1 LGVKLQQ
8 PNNISSYNLPRRRE
22 ALLEIQRLIVEE
34 GLSHDEIQIKLN
46 LPSSTYFRY
55 LDILLR
61 SERAIVAKDITSKHL
76 LNEILILRKKYLRR
90 RNKVDKI
97 ADDGAV
103 DAEAHI
109 KAHHLGAELD
119 KATLNLF
126 FEAPTYLVN
135 QRKIPS
141 LSSSTVSSASS
152 STTTTAT
159 TPTLEEEE
167 EFYGDDQQH

>member
-1 LGVKLQQ
+1 M
-8 PNNISSYNLPRRRE
+8 
-22 ALLEIQRLIVEE
+22 EE

-61 SERAIVAKDITSKHL
+61 SERAIVAKDITGKHL

-90 RNKVDKI
+90 RNKVDRI
-97 ADDGAV
+97 ADDEAV
-103 DAEAHI
+103 DAAARI
-109 KAHHLGAELD
+109 KAHPLGAELD
-119 KATLNLF
+119 KATFHLF
-126 FEAPTYLVN
+126 FEAPTYVVN

-152 STTTTAT
+152 TNAAT
-159 TPTLEEEE
+159 PPLEEE
-167 EFYGDDQQH
+167 EFYGDEQQH

>member
-1 LGVKLQQ
+1 
-8 PNNISSYNLPRRRE
+8 
-22 ALLEIQRLIVEE
+22 
-34 GLSHDEIQIKLN
+34 
-46 LPSSTYFRY
+46 
-55 LDILLR
+55 LLR
-61 SERAIVAKDITSKHL
+61 SERAIVAKDITGKHL

-97 ADDGAV
+97 ADDKTV
-103 DAEAHI
+103 DAEARI

-141 LSSSTVSSASS
+141 LSSTVSSASS
-152 STTTTAT
+152 STTTAT
-159 TPTLEEEE
+159 PPLEEEDILKA
-167 EFYGDDQQH
+167 YAKCSK